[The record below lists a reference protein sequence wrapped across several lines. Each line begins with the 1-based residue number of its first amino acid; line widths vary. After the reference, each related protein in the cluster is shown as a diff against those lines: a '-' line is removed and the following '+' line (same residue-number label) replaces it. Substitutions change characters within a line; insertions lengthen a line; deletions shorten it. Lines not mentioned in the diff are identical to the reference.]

1 MEPGIGDWVFHDFL
15 LMILAGRNAA
25 TGKPRL
31 ESPLLCKAANGE
43 EFQPDLNLPDGR
55 ISRRDTVA
63 VGKDFLASR
72 KGIWSQ
78 RTRALE

>member
-1 MEPGIGDWVFHDFL
+1 MGAWVFHDFL
-15 LMILAGRNAA
+15 LLILAGRNAA
-25 TGKPRL
+25 TGKP
-31 ESPLLCKAANGE
+31 PLLCKAAKGE

-55 ISRRDTVA
+55 ISRRYTVA
-63 VGKDFLASR
+63 VGKDLLASR